1 VIVDDFDVFSPTF
14 TPNKTDPPL
23 IVDADRMLAATVA
36 RKRF

>member
-1 VIVDDFDVFSPTF
+1 MIVDDFDALGPTF

-23 IVDADRMLAATVA
+23 IVDADRMLAATAA